1 MTPKQL
7 ELNSLLLQY
16 EMQVLALYELQ
27 RTDPSADDYIDDVID
42 ALKQLTPNGRD
53 YLGDRDRLIADRE
66 LHFDRLA
73 ALHTLREELLDEAL
87 HIQKEAA

>member
-27 RTDPSADDYIDDVID
+27 RTDPSADDYLDVELDKSIAKRRAD
-42 ALKQLTPNGRD
+42 MK
-53 YLGDRDRLIADRE
+53 RLRGAILE
-66 LHFDRLA
+66 YA
-73 ALHTLREELLDEAL
+73 A
-87 HIQKEAA
+87 

>member
-27 RTDPSADDYIDDVID
+27 RTDPSADDYIDDVELDKSIAKRRAD
-42 ALKQLTPNGRD
+42 ME
-53 YLGDRDRLIADRE
+53 RLRGEILEYAS
-66 LHFDRLA
+66 
-73 ALHTLREELLDEAL
+73 
-87 HIQKEAA
+87 